1 MKWPHLNYCKQI
13 LTCRNIFN
21 IFEWW
26 ILFSEF
32 RIVVFTV
39 WKRFECDVVFV
50 VEVSQEDCTHVTFTS
65 WRIYMNCSVLSFLNW
80 ILKKVTCRSCI
91 FSIKFW
97 DITKSYVKNFR
108 VLGIKWDFEK
118 SDHIR
123 SVRSGLV
130 KEKVV
135 IDFKVKYVL
144 EKPVLLL

>member
-32 RIVVFTV
+32 RIVVFTM

-91 FSIKFW
+91 FSVWGLNRKKKILV
-97 DITKSYVKNFR
+97 I
-108 VLGIKWDFEK
+108 GIKWDFGK
-118 SDHIR
+118 SDLIR
-123 SVRSGLV
+123 SALSGLV

-135 IDFKVKYVL
+135 IYFIVKYLL
-144 EKPVLLL
+144 EKPVLLLW